1 MERRVVMVWLAFVM
15 AGCAAGMLA
24 WRAQAWVGPALRR
37 YREVYTQDAGVKLS
51 ELFLFIDP
59 AQLWLAALA
68 CGCMAGLLAWAA
80 TQSLPAAVI
89 AGLLATRAP
98 GLLMKTLRRRRLE
111 RFERQLPAALMSLAG
126 GLSAGASLAV
136 ALKHIV
142 EQSEAPLSQE
152 FGLMLREQRLGVPF
166 AAALD
171 NLHARVPSE
180 ATVLVVAALRVAAQ
194 TGGNLAEALE
204 RIAETLRARQ
214 MLQGKIRAL
223 TAQGRLQAW
232 IVGSLPVLLG
242 LALDSLEPQAMAV
255 LWSTPLGWAVLAVV
269 AVLETAGVLLIRRI
283 VDIDI

>member
-1 MERRVVMVWLAFVM
+1 L
-15 AGCAAGMLA
+15 
-24 WRAQAWVGPALRR
+24 
-37 YREVYTQDAGVKLS
+37 
-51 ELFLFIDP
+51 
-59 AQLWLAALA
+59 
-68 CGCMAGLLAWAA
+68 
-80 TQSLPAAVI
+80 QSLPAAAI
-89 AGLLATRAP
+89 AGLIATRAP
-98 GLLMKTLRRRRLE
+98 GLLMQTLRRRRLA

-171 NLHARVPSE
+171 NLHGRVPSE

-204 RIAETLRARQ
+204 RIADTLRSRQ

-232 IVGSLPVLLG
+232 IVGSLPVFLG
-242 LALDSLEPQAMAV
+242 LALDRLEPQAMAV
-255 LWSTPLGWAVLAVV
+255 LWHTPLGWSVLAVG
-269 AVLETAGVLLIRRI
+269 AVLETAGIFLIRRI
-283 VDIDI
+283 VNIDV

>member
-1 MERRVVMVWLAFVM
+1 MIWLAIVL
-15 AGCAAGMLA
+15 AGCASAALA
-24 WRAQAWVGPALRR
+24 WRAQAWMGPALKR
-37 YREVYTQDAGVKLS
+37 YREVYTQEAGVKLS

-68 CGCMAGLLAWAA
+68 CGCIAGLAAWAA
-80 TQSLPAAVI
+80 TQNLPAAVI

-98 GLLMKTLRRRRLE
+98 GLLVATLRRRRLR
-111 RFERQLPAALMSLAG
+111 RFDLQLPAALMSLAG

-142 EQSEAPLSQE
+142 EQSEAPLAQE

-166 AAALD
+166 PAALD
-171 NLHARVPSE
+171 NLHRRVPSE

-204 RIAETLRARQ
+204 RIAETLRARL
-214 MLQGKIRAL
+214 MLQGKIQAL

-232 IVGSLPVLLG
+232 IVGALPVFLA
-242 LALDSLEPQAMAV
+242 LALDRLEPQAMAV
-255 LWSTPLGWAVLAVV
+255 LWHTPVGWAVLAVV
-269 AVLETAGVLLIRRI
+269 AALELAGVLLIRRI
-283 VDIDI
+283 VRIDI